1 MFGIPG
7 WMEIGIIGIIILLLF
22 GKRIPETMR
31 SLGRGIVEF
40 KKGLKG
46 MPDDEDKKPKDR
58 LEGDD
63 LLNKP
68 NE

>member
-31 SLGRGIVEF
+31 SLARGIVEF
-40 KKGLKG
+40 KKGLKEV
-46 MPDDEDKKPKDR
+46 PDEDKKAKDR
-58 LEGDD
+58 LEDDD

-68 NE
+68 DE